1 MTEIEVD
8 TYLLSEFELKEK
20 LKDWRWRINNLYY
33 ITNKNGDKVK
43 FNLNEAQMTFFE
55 GMHYRNII
63 LKARQLGFTTFMMIF
78 MLDACL
84 FNDNTKCAVIA
95 HTKPDAQRL
104 FREKIQFAYDNLP
117 QTVRAMMPA
126 KNASAGE
133 YVFANGS
140 SVSVGTSF
148 RGGTLT
154 YLHVSEFGKICAK
167 YPHKAKEIVTGAFE
181 AVAKDCVITIE
192 STAEGKAGYFY
203 DYCQE
208 ALSRQRK
215 GMEVGQMD
223 WELFFFPWH
232 ENPDYSIDE
241 QIVVPDR
248 LLEYRHKLESK
259 YGIRLS
265 NGQIA
270 WYSAKE
276 KSLGS
281 DIKREYPSTPEE
293 AFEQSIEGA
302 YYHRQINDIYASGR
316 LTSVPFEPSLLV
328 HTFWDLGMSDTM
340 SIWFIQQIGREYRVI
355 DYFQDSG
362 EGLAYYKR
370 MLDEKREKYQYSYG
384 FHVAPHDIA
393 VRELGT
399 GKSRLET
406 AQSLGI
412 DFITAPKLSI
422 ADGIEAVR
430 TVLPLCWFDESKTEV
445 GFSGLASYRKDWDDK
460 HGVWKSQPVHD
471 ESSHPSDAFRTFAV
485 ALNEIR
491 GRMNE
496 SFHTGF
502 TQVQVQDS
510 GGWA

>member
-1 MTEIEVD
+1 MTEE
-8 TYLLSEFELKEK
+8 ELKAN
-20 LKDWRWRINNLYY
+20 LSDWRWRINNLYF
-33 ITNKNGDKVK
+33 ITDKNGKKIK
-43 FNLNEAQMTFFE
+43 FKLNEAQMVFFE

-63 LKARQLGFTTFMMIF
+63 LKARQLGFTTFTMIF

-84 FNDNTKCAVIA
+84 FNNNTKCAVIT
-95 HTKPDAQRL
+95 HSRDDSIRL
-104 FREKIQFAYDNLP
+104 FREKIEFAYNALP
-117 QTVRAMMPA
+117 PTIRGMMPA
-126 KNASAGE
+126 EIARAGE
-133 YVFANGS
+133 LVFVNGS
-140 SVSVGTSF
+140 SIAVGTSF

-154 YLHVSEFGKICAK
+154 YLHISEFGKICAK

-181 AVAKDCVITIE
+181 AVSKDCVITIE
-192 STAEGKAGYFY
+192 STAEGKVGYFY

-208 ALSRQRK
+208 ALNRQRK
-215 GMEVGQMD
+215 GMEPGQME

-232 ENPDYSIDE
+232 ENPDYTLEGENVI
-241 QIVVPDR
+241 VPDR
-248 LLEYRHKLESK
+248 LLEYKEQLEQK
-259 YGIRLS
+259 YAIRLT
-265 NGQIA
+265 NGQLA
-270 WYSAKE
+270 WYTSKE
-276 KSLGS
+276 KSLGA
-281 DIKREYPSTPEE
+281 DIRREYPATPEE

-302 YYHRQINDIYASGR
+302 YYHRQINDIYSDGR
-316 LTSVPFEPSLLV
+316 LTSVPLEPSALV

-340 SIWFIQQIGREYRVI
+340 CIWFIQQVGREYRVI
-355 DYFQDSG
+355 NYYQNSG
-362 EGLAYYKR
+362 EGLAFYKSV
-370 MLDEKREKYQYSYG
+370 LDELREKLRYNYG

-430 TVLPLCWFDESKTEV
+430 TVLPLCWFDEVKTEK
-445 GFSGLASYRKDWDDK
+445 GFSGLSAYRKDWDDK

-471 ESSHPSDAFRTFAV
+471 EASHSSDAFRTFAV

-491 GRMNE
+491 ERMNE

-502 TQVQVQDS
+502 AEVQVQSS